1 MMNLLRKLGAELFGT
16 NEDLIPV
23 RDPSEADDVRD
34 GDPDSDETTEGED
47 ADGEGGSESDESD
60 ETEDG
65 DGSESG
71 ESDDGSEGGDDESG
85 MGESDADGDADDES
99 GSEGSEGDS
108 GSESGDE
115 GSESGESDGSGDD
128 DSENDGED
136 GDPTPTEAGEADG
149 AGGHTDLG
157 DDPQAFLDAILAGL
171 EDPEQAGLLDNNE
184 AMKAATDANR
194 DDDCHENEQMWSPYD
209 ESADKVVKP
218 RGYKD
223 AADAYQRDARVL
235 TAALKAQFRR
245 KFLAE
250 RNPREQHGVRRGRD
264 LSERRLVES
273 FIEIKSNAVPSR
285 PDYRIEEK
293 RDVTLSVAVVGDE
306 SGSMHGRRA
315 QAAATAMIAIAEA
328 FDSLGAPVMC
338 CGPRNGGGWAKS
350 LYEDRDFASDMGIDD
365 PTRNDSNH
373 RHDPVRIDL
382 FKDWDES
389 FRKCKA
395 RFGAYTA
402 TGGTPLSD
410 GIQYALRALNERTER
425 YRVVLVLTDGVPNCP
440 EVVRRQIR
448 VAREAGIHVVG
459 VGICGAEDSV
469 PDLFTDHH
477 IVVPSLDALPKRMME
492 VVGGIVFPKRSRK
505 ANLDGGSRRRQKA
518 QRAS

>member
-1 MMNLLRKLGAELFGT
+1 MMNLLRKLGAELFGS

-71 ESDDGSEGGDDESG
+71 ESDDGSEGDDESG

-99 GSEGSEGDS
+99 GDSGSEGDS
-108 GSESGDE
+108 GSDSGDD

-128 DSENDGED
+128 SENDGES

-157 DDPQAFLDAILAGL
+157 DDPQAFIEAILAGL

-184 AMKAATDANR
+184 AMKQATDANR

-218 RGYKD
+218 RGSK
-223 AADAYQRDARVL
+223 ANADAYQRDARVL

-306 SGSMHGRRA
+306 SGSMSGRRA

-338 CGPRNGGGWAKS
+338 CGPRNGGGYMKA
-350 LYEDRDFASDMGIDD
+350 LYEDRDFASDMGMDD
-365 PTRNDSNH
+365 PVYTGGHH

-389 FRKCKA
+389 FRKCKD

-459 VGICGAEDSV
+459 VGICGAEDAV

-477 IVVPSLDALPKRMME
+477 IVVPNLDALPKRMME
-492 VVGGIVFPKRSRK
+492 VVGGIVFPKRGRK